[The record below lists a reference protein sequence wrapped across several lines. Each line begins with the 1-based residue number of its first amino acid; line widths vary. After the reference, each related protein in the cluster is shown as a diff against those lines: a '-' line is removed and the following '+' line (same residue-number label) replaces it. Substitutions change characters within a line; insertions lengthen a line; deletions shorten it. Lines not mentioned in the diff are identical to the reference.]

1 MAKYP
6 EYPIPQYPYETMQ
19 VWRNMVSQIDNGREQ
34 RRRKS
39 TFPTYD
45 VTLMY
50 NALETADIDTLWN
63 FYQDMEG
70 TFHEFY
76 FFTPIDESHKGLF
89 VAVGDG
95 VKDTYDLP
103 GIVAG
108 TTTVYVD
115 GLPTAVTL
123 LTGGGDEGA
132 DRCWFGQVLA
142 SGTIARNTL
151 KISAAD
157 GVAFVDPSSD
167 AVASAAFLAAANNHD
182 VIKIT
187 SKTDGKKMH
196 GYAKAA
202 GTGETYGAQLL
213 VNGDFEDGA
222 TGWIL
227 NSNANASVV
236 PDGAGGNWLKLTQ
249 KDLTTFA
256 QIFQSKTG
264 DTGYLLRGNIG
275 RVSASHNIAL
285 VFYITGQYPEK
296 IIPSGEST
304 DISLYVNAWAT
315 PVTLIIHISTRSYF
329 TTAHVDSVS
338 LHRVLTPSA
347 TGVTITSTPDGDTQD
362 WASIEA
368 GFDFYDAQGYDWEI
382 IRHGSIPVAGAVI
395 SCDLF
400 GQQRIRCRFAED
412 NLSRELFMA
421 RIYRTGIKL
430 KGLKG

>member
-50 NALETADIDTLWN
+50 NALETADIDKLWN

-76 FFTPIDESHKGLF
+76 FFTPIDEKHKGLF

-108 TTTVYVD
+108 ATTVYVD

-132 DRCWFGQVLA
+132 DRCVFD
-142 SGTIARNTL
+142 TP
-151 KISAAD
+151 
-157 GVAFVDPSSD
+157 PS
-167 AVASAAFLAAANNHD
+167 
-182 VIKIT
+182 
-187 SKTDGKKMH
+187 
-196 GYAKAA
+196 
-202 GTGETYGAQLL
+202 E
-213 VNGDFEDGA
+213 
-222 TGWIL
+222 
-227 NSNANASVV
+227 
-236 PDGAGGNWLKLTQ
+236 
-249 KDLTTFA
+249 
-256 QIFQSKTG
+256 
-264 DTGYLLRGNIG
+264 
-275 RVSASHNIAL
+275 
-285 VFYITGQYPEK
+285 
-296 IIPSGEST
+296 
-304 DISLYVNAWAT
+304 
-315 PVTLIIHISTRSYF
+315 
-329 TTAHVDSVS
+329 
-338 LHRVLTPSA
+338 
-347 TGVTITSTPDGDTQD
+347 
-362 WASIEA
+362 
-368 GFDFYDAQGYDWEI
+368 
-382 IRHGSIPVAGAVI
+382 GSVI